1 MFISIVLVSILYI
14 INTNAIHYE
23 PNWPSLDSRPLP
35 TWYDEAKVGI
45 FMHFGPYA
53 VPGIIIRG
61 AQRGAENM
69 IISDESNMIIVGI
82 FCFFRIRRRLVLEKL
97 ARQCY

>member
-53 VPGIIIRG
+53 VPGIINRG
-61 AQRGAENM
+61 AHKGVKN
-69 IISDESNMIIVGI
+69 IDNI
-82 FCFFRIRRRLVLEKL
+82 
-97 ARQCY
+97 